1 MSVFERVRLL
11 GFGVLAVTFIAGAL
25 AGAAIDRAVTED
37 TGVEARSERR
47 GGGDGDDRRYIIDRV
62 DMSGD
67 QRATI
72 DSILERRVVRMQ
84 AVWREVEPRLD
95 AITDS
100 ARTEIMSVLTPEQQA
115 EYEAMLER
123 RRQER
128 RDRERRHQE
137 RRDGESPGDQ
147 GAAPASGEGAA
158 DQGDGQGDDAGS

>member
-47 GGGDGDDRRYIIDRV
+47 DDGDGDDRRYIIDRV
-62 DMSGD
+62 DMSTG

-115 EYEAMLER
+115 DYEAMLER

-128 RDRERRHQE
+128 REQEQPGREPSSDR
-137 RRDGESPGDQ
+137 D
-147 GAAPASGEGAA
+147 AAPTS
-158 DQGDGQGDDAGS
+158 GDDAAGQQAGQEDDDGR